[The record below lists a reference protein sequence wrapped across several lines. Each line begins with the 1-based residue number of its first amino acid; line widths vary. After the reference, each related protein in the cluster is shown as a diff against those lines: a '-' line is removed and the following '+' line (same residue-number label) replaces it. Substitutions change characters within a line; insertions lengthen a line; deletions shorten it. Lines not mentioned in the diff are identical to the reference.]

1 MTCRKGCGSTV
12 NNIELIVK
20 DLIRQMIEDGRL
32 QEGLVDCTDKRLW
45 RNSRV
50 LTCDLVSE
58 AVCQLIKDGDICIA
72 SPQALTVEKTDTGAH
87 KISLVMSDGTVL
99 ETTAVLSDGVLDS
112 VAYSA
117 KTKVATFT
125 TTQGEKYEINLK
137 DDFDAVTYKFERKDD
152 GSVEIKNSK
161 DTTVAT
167 IPAIKVKATKK
178 ANGNVVITNQDGS
191 EVEIDIKSLKD
202 EIEELRAMIK
212 PHNADVEL
220 VDGVGVSLSTF
231 AHSETTKN

>member
-1 MTCRKGCGSTV
+1 MGCTKCGSDLQAISLV
-12 NNIELIVK
+12 VK
-20 DLIRQMIEDGRL
+20 NLIREMIEDGRL

-45 RNSRV
+45 RETRV
-50 LTCDLVSE
+50 LTCDLVGE
-58 AVCQLIKDGDICIA
+58 AVCQLIKNGDICIA
-72 SPQALTVEKTDTGAH
+72 SPQALTVEKTNTGAH
-87 KISLVMSDGTVL
+87 KISLLMSDGTVL
-99 ETTAVLSDGVLDS
+99 ETTAFLSDGVLNS

-125 TTQGEKYEINLK
+125 TTQGEKYEIDLK

-152 GSVEIKNSK
+152 DSVEITNGKG
-161 DTTVAT
+161 TTVAT

-178 ANGNVVITNQDGS
+178 ADGNVVITNQDGS

-212 PHNADVEL
+212 PHNADVQL

-231 AHSETTKN
+231 AHSETTKS